1 MAKKRGNKQAT
12 SAKTLAVLARR
23 QYVLSLRR
31 AGMTY
36 DAIYQAAVRR
46 FGEELPKRYS
56 RWNVYRDVT
65 EALEV
70 LADEHLDN
78 VRALRSLELERL
90 DQLLFALYPRALG
103 RPADLTRGLEAVPP
117 DLAAVREVLA
127 IQARRA
133 RYIPGLEGPY
143 QVAPTTPEGTQSW
156 HPAPEIPPT
165 FFTDLA
171 AIYLQLAPGH
181 GMGLP
186 VAADPSA
193 LGRNGSTHE

>member
-1 MAKKRGNKQAT
+1 MALQRRRNKKTT

-46 FGEELPKRYS
+46 FGAELPKSYN
-56 RWNVYRDVT
+56 RWTVYKDVT

-156 HPAPEIPPT
+156 HPSAPIP
-165 FFTDLA
+165 
-171 AIYLQLAPGH
+171 Q
-181 GMGLP
+181 
-186 VAADPSA
+186 
-193 LGRNGSTHE
+193 N